1 MVPGIH
7 NLQKLLRFGSGGSL
21 RKRLVYGSIGSF
33 GVKTAASA
41 VSLIATIV
49 LARHLGVEHFGVYSY
64 IFGLT
69 TLVAIPIQLGLPDL
83 VVRETAKSTAK
94 GELGLLLSLW
104 RWANT
109 SVIAFSIAVGTL
121 MSLVAHYM
129 PHVSSSWNASVFYWA
144 ILLVPLMS
152 LTKLRESSMRGLG
165 HVVIGQISDSVVRP
179 ALLIMFVLIAG
190 WIWPNSMDAVRAM
203 RIHVIASCLA
213 LGLSAFLLSRLW
225 PRDLE
230 RGSRS
235 SYRSRQWIVSALP
248 LAFIA
253 GMGVIN
259 NQADIVMLGIFQT
272 PEQVGSYKVAIQ
284 GAMLVS
290 FGLSAM
296 AMATMP
302 YFARFHEL
310 GEMRKF
316 QMLAT
321 YGARFMFS
329 ISLPAAIVFIAFGR
343 QIIGFVFGEEYVG
356 AYFPLVILSSVHVIH
371 AGFGI
376 IGPLLVM
383 TGHERTAAK
392 GIALAA
398 LMNVVLNLWLI
409 PKFGMIG
416 AACATASSLVFW
428 NVILWVAVRHKL
440 GIDSSAVGL
449 PMKIL

>member
-21 RKRLVYGSIGSF
+21 RMRLVCGSIGSF

-69 TLVAIPIQLGLPDL
+69 SLVAIPIQLGLPDL
-83 VVRETAKSTAK
+83 VVRETAKSAAK

-121 MSLVAHYM
+121 MSVVAHYM

-152 LTKLRESSMRGLG
+152 LTKLRESSMRGLR

-225 PRDLE
+225 PRGLE
-230 RGSRS
+230 RG
-235 SYRSRQWIVSALP
+235 
-248 LAFIA
+248 
-253 GMGVIN
+253 
-259 NQADIVMLGIFQT
+259 
-272 PEQVGSYKVAIQ
+272 
-284 GAMLVS
+284 
-290 FGLSAM
+290 
-296 AMATMP
+296 
-302 YFARFHEL
+302 H
-310 GEMRKF
+310 
-316 QMLAT
+316 
-321 YGARFMFS
+321 
-329 ISLPAAIVFIAFGR
+329 
-343 QIIGFVFGEEYVG
+343 
-356 AYFPLVILSSVHVIH
+356 
-371 AGFGI
+371 
-376 IGPLLVM
+376 
-383 TGHERTAAK
+383 
-392 GIALAA
+392 
-398 LMNVVLNLWLI
+398 
-409 PKFGMIG
+409 
-416 AACATASSLVFW
+416 
-428 NVILWVAVRHKL
+428 
-440 GIDSSAVGL
+440 
-449 PMKIL
+449 